1 MPEAPD
7 LSGAAAL
14 AGLTPKDVGELEQV
28 AVLQEYAA
36 GDVIFAEGAD
46 AYGMCIVLGGR
57 VSLRTA
63 LGAEQVD
70 VGEATAGDLIGWSG
84 LVPPHEFTATAVA
97 QEPTRIAVLKADDLA
112 RLSEEDQ
119 YLGRML
125 MRNVAS
131 IISARLREA
140 HTQSA
145 ELIQQLRDYVP
156 SGKALHSR
164 RTD

>member
-1 MPEAPD
+1 MAEELD

-14 AGLTPKDVGELEQV
+14 AGLTPRDVGELERI
-28 AVLQEYAA
+28 AVLQEYATDDA
-36 GDVIFAEGAD
+36 IFTEGEA
-46 AYGMCIVLGGR
+46 AYGMCIVLEGR
-57 VSLRTA
+57 VALRTT
-63 LGAEQVD
+63 LGAERVD
-70 VGEATAGDLIGWSG
+70 VGQATSGDLIGWSG

-97 QEPTRIAVLKADDLA
+97 TEPTRVAVLKAADLA

-140 HTQSA
+140 HTQTA
-145 ELIQQLRDYVP
+145 ELVRQLRDYVP

>member
-1 MPEAPD
+1 MAEGLD
-7 LSGAAAL
+7 LSGAAVL
-14 AGLTPKDVGELEQV
+14 AGLTPKDVGELERV
-28 AVLQEYAA
+28 AVLQDYDTDAA
-36 GDVIFAEGAD
+36 IFTEGEA
-46 AYGMCIVLGGR
+46 AYGMCIVLAGR
-57 VSLRTA
+57 VTLRST
-63 LGAEQVD
+63 LGAEQVE
-70 VGEATAGDLIGWSG
+70 VGEATTGDLIGWSG
-84 LVPPHEFTATAVA
+84 LVPPHDFTATAVA
-97 QEPTRIAVLKADDLA
+97 TEPTRIAVLKADDLA

-119 YLGRML
+119 YLGRIL

-131 IISARLREA
+131 IISGRLREA